1 MGIRKQPDWNW
12 QDLQKKGR
20 LVELSQKTGDANK
33 VGNIRLDRKMKPD
46 KLFIVDRLK
55 ELAKTQS
62 GLGDRLNI
70 DRAQVTRLLDGK
82 RRVRLDEVETIAR
95 YLDISS
101 LEMLRVL
108 GLKL

>member
-1 MGIRKQPDWNW
+1 
-12 QDLQKKGR
+12 
-20 LVELSQKTGDANK
+20 
-33 VGNIRLDRKMKPD
+33 MKPD